1 MSATLNIV
9 TEPIQNIVAVT
20 QPVATIEAN
29 VAENPQPPTLEAHL
43 VASLDAYAEAGGTL
57 PVFSAMTPGTS
68 YTRSTTCWVRALDWT
83 GVSPWNSTG
92 GRERGGTAIS
102 PRHIV
107 FANHFPISNGATIH
121 FVASDNTV
129 VSRTLT
135 AQQRVGTTDIQIG
148 VLNADLPATI
158 KWYKMLPSY
167 AAPTVNIPSIVF
179 DKEQKAIA
187 KNENNGFSG
196 LFSSGPLAAFSEAV
210 VVGDSG
216 QPHFWIIYGE
226 PVVLGTYWTT
236 FGFDPMKPH
245 LAAINSAMTSL
256 GGGYQ
261 ATVYDI
267 SANFP
272 FYGDF

>member
-1 MSATLNIV
+1 MSASLQVV
-9 TEPIQNIVAVT
+9 TSP
-20 QPVATIEAN
+20 
-29 VAENPQPPTLEAHL
+29 NPKLIAWTRPNALITSLASAPDFPPTLEEHL
-43 VASLDAYAEAGGTL
+43 DASLDTYATAGGTL
-57 PVFSAMTPGTS
+57 PVFSAVTEGVS

-121 FVASDNTV
+121 FVTSDNAV

-148 VLNADLPATI
+148 VLDSDLPETI

-167 AAPTVNIPSIVF
+167 VSPTVNIPSIVF

-187 KNENNGFSG
+187 KSENNGFSS
-196 LFSSGPLAAFSEAV
+196 LFNEGPLAAFSEAV

-226 PVVLGTYWTT
+226 PVVLGTYFTV

-245 LAAINSAMTSL
+245 LAAINSAMTAL
-256 GGGYQ
+256 GGGYE